1 MTVILPSYFRAT
13 AVPDQLRGRQCR
25 LCRTPI
31 DEAYD
36 FCFRCNS
43 QPFARPDVAGFVT
56 YAVKGGQSGA
66 EMYRY
71 KNHRPSPQALKNV
84 LLLLQYGL
92 LHLPCA
98 GRLMGTPSEAVA
110 VVPSRSHYQPDTLS
124 KLQQLCHRVLL
135 ECMPLVSLRPAPEST
150 SDRRIH
156 GSAFE
161 VVDCPYASHVT
172 IIDDTWVSGG
182 TTLSAVAALRASG
195 VQKVSVLALAR
206 WLDPRYGLTRDFLAI
221 GRQHLAEWPGPQDVC
236 PFTLDGIC
244 P

>member
-1 MTVILPSYFRAT
+1 MTGILPDYFRAT
-13 AVPDQLRGRQCR
+13 AVPDRLRGKQCQ

-31 DEAYD
+31 DETYD
-36 FCFRCNS
+36 FCFRCIG
-43 QPFARPDVAGFVT
+43 QPFARPDVAGFVA

-71 KNHRPSPQALKNV
+71 KNHRPSPQALRNV
-84 LLLLQYGL
+84 LLLLQHGL
-92 LHLPCA
+92 RHLPCA
-98 GRLMGTPSEAVA
+98 GRLTGTPSGAVA
-110 VVPSRSHYQPDTLS
+110 VVPSRTHYQADTLS
-124 KLQQLCHRVLL
+124 KLQQLCNRALPRNI
-135 ECMPLVSLRPAPEST
+135 PLVILRPALGST
-150 SDRRIH
+150 SDRRVR

-161 VVDCPYASHVT
+161 VVDCPDASHVT

-195 VQKVSVLALAR
+195 IQKVSVLALAR
-206 WLDPRYGLTRDFLAI
+206 WLDPGYGPTGDFLTV
-221 GRQHLAEWPGPQDVC
+221 GRQHLAEWSGPQDVC

>member
-13 AVPDQLRGRQCR
+13 AVPDQLRGRRCQ

-31 DEAYD
+31 DEVYE
-36 FCFRCNS
+36 FCFQCKS

-84 LLLLQYGL
+84 LLLLQHGL
-92 LHLPCA
+92 LHLSCV
-98 GRLMGTPSEAVA
+98 GQLLGTPSEAVA
-110 VVPSRSHYQPDTLS
+110 IVPSRSHYQADTLS
-124 KLQQLCHRVLL
+124 KLQQLCHHVLL
-135 ECMPLVSLRPAPEST
+135 ERMPLVSLRPAPGST
-150 SDRRIH
+150 SDRQVR

-161 VVDCPYASHVT
+161 VVDCQAASHVT

-206 WLDPRYGLTRDFLAI
+206 WLDPGYGLTRDFLAI
-221 GRQHLAEWPGPQDVC
+221 GRQHLNEWLGPQDVC

>member
-1 MTVILPSYFRAT
+1 MTAILPSYFRAT
-13 AVPDQLRGRQCR
+13 AVPDQLRGRQCQ
-25 LCRTPI
+25 LCRAPI

-43 QPFARPDVAGFVT
+43 QPFARPDAAGFVT

-84 LLLLQYGL
+84 LLLLRYGL

-110 VVPSRSHYQPDTLS
+110 VVPSRSHYQADTLS

-135 ECMPLVSLRPAPEST
+135 ECMPLVSLRPAPGST
-150 SDRRIH
+150 SDRR
-156 GSAFE
+156 
-161 VVDCPYASHVT
+161 
-172 IIDDTWVSGG
+172 
-182 TTLSAVAALRASG
+182 
-195 VQKVSVLALAR
+195 
-206 WLDPRYGLTRDFLAI
+206 
-221 GRQHLAEWPGPQDVC
+221 
-236 PFTLDGIC
+236 
-244 P
+244 

>member
-1 MTVILPSYFRAT
+1 MTVSLPSYYRAT
-13 AVPDQLRGRQCR
+13 AVPEALRGRQCQ

-31 DEAYD
+31 DKIYD
-36 FCFRCNS
+36 FCFQCNS

-84 LLLLQYGL
+84 LLLLQHGL

-98 GRLMGTPSEAVA
+98 GRLMGTFSEAVA
-110 VVPSRSHYQPDTLS
+110 VVPSRSHYQADTLS
-124 KLQQLCHRVLL
+124 KFQQLCHRALP
-135 ECMPLVSLRPAPEST
+135 ENISLASLCPAPGSA
-150 SDRRIH
+150 SDRRVR

-161 VVDCPYASHVT
+161 VIDCPDASHVT
-172 IIDDTWVSGG
+172 IVDDTWVSGG
-182 TTLSAVAALRASG
+182 TMLSAVAALRASG

-206 WLDPRYGLTRDFLAI
+206 WLDPGYGLTRDFLAT